1 MKKIGFISVP
11 ENTKAILWDMDGTLI
26 DTLSFDLKVCNNL
39 LQTYLGRRAVVTR
52 KYIMSILAYS
62 VPKFWQRIFE
72 KISAELGINSDESL
86 RNKIV
91 EEFTELRQK
100 NPFVILP
107 GVETALADARKIGL
121 KNVVVSNN
129 PAEQVKKVLANAG
142 IANNFDLVVGTDSG
156 IGMREKPAPD
166 MYAYALKQLGIAP
179 EEAVVVEDSLLG
191 GESGKGAGC
200 FTIGVATGTTPR
212 EDLLKAPQFFDLV
225 I

>member
-11 ENTKAILWDMDGTLI
+11 DNTKAILWDMDGTLI
-26 DTLSFDLKVCNNL
+26 DTLSFDLKACNNL
-39 LQTYLGRRAVVTR
+39 LQKYLGGRAFVTR
-52 KYIMSILAYS
+52 EYIMSILAYS

-72 KISAELGINSDESL
+72 KISADVGINSDETI

-100 NPFVILP
+100 NPFIILP
-107 GVETALADARKIGL
+107 GVETALAEAKRSGL
-121 KNVVVSNN
+121 KNAVVSNN

-142 IANNFDLVVGTDSG
+142 IANNFELVVGTDSE

-166 MYAYALKQLGIAP
+166 MYAYALKQLELAP
-179 EEAVVVEDSLLG
+179 GEAVVVEDSLLG

-200 FTIGVATGTTPR
+200 FTIGVATGTTPK
-212 EDLLKAPQFFDLV
+212 EELLKATQFFDLV